1 MKTAEQLRNVAI
13 VAHVDH
19 GKTSLVDQLLRQSGL
34 FRSNQQ
40 IEERALDSGELERER
55 GITIL
60 AKNTAIPYKGVKIN
74 IVDTPGHADFSGE
87 VERIVKMVD
96 GVLLVVDAF
105 EGVMPQ
111 TKFVLERALE
121 QGLQAIVVVNKID
134 RDNARP
140 KEVVDEVLDLF
151 IDLGATMEQC
161 EFPVVYTSAL
171 NGTASL
177 DPDQPGEDMRPL
189 FEAILEHIP
198 APQVDSDAPLQWQVT
213 MLDYNEYLGRIGVGR
228 IARGRVQVG
237 DPVAV
242 VKRDGSI
249 EKSRIVKLFTFEGLK
264 RREVDAAEAGDIVA
278 IAGLGQITVG
288 ETVAA
293 SDCPEPLPL
302 LDIDEPTLEMTFM
315 VNDSPL
321 AGREGT
327 YVTSRKLR
335 ERLFAELESDVSL
348 RVEETEGADQFRVAS
363 RGELHLS
370 ILIETMRREGYELQV
385 SKPRV
390 ILRQEGGQVLEPLER
405 LVVDVPD
412 EFVGAVVEALGVR
425 KAEMQAMATAPS
437 GNTTRMEFIVPA
449 RGLIGFR
456 GEFLTLTKGYGTMH
470 HSFYEYGPWRGE
482 VVTRRQ
488 GVLIASESG
497 VATAYSLQ
505 NLEDRGVMFITPGTV
520 VYEGMIVGEHTREND
535 LTVNVTKQKHMSNV
549 RSSTKEETT
558 RLKAPRI
565 LSLEQAITYIEDDE
579 LCEVTPQS
587 IRLRKRHLSKSER
600 EKAAKRQR
608 QSPVPGGGA

>member
-1 MKTAEQLRNVAI
+1 METMNNLRNVAI

-19 GKTSLVDQLLRQSGL
+19 GKTTLVDQLLRQSGL
-34 FRSNQQ
+34 FRENQQ
-40 IEERALDSGELERER
+40 IEERVLDSGELERER

-60 AKNTAIPYKGVKIN
+60 AKTTAIPYQGVKIN

-111 TKFVLERALE
+111 TRFVLERALAE
-121 QGLQAIVVVNKID
+121 GLPAIVVVNKID

-140 KEVVDEVLDLF
+140 TEVVDEVLDLF
-151 IDLGATMEQC
+151 IDLGASMEQC
-161 EFPVVYTSAL
+161 EFPVVYASAL
-171 NGTASL
+171 HGTASL
-177 DPDQPGEDMRPL
+177 SPDHPGSDMRPL
-189 FEAILEHIP
+189 FESILQHIP
-198 APQVDSDAPLQWQVT
+198 APVVDLEAPLQWQVT
-213 MLDYNEYLGRIGVGR
+213 MLDYNEYLGRIGIGR
-228 IARGRVQVG
+228 IARGRVRVG
-237 DPVAV
+237 DAV
-242 VKRDGSI
+242 TILKRDGSQ
-249 EKSRIVKLFTFEGLK
+249 EKSRVVKLYAFEGLR
-264 RREVDAAEAGDIVA
+264 RREVESAGAGDIVA
-278 IAGLGQITVG
+278 MAGMGAITVG

-293 SDCPEPLPL
+293 SDHPEALPFL
-302 LDIDEPTLEMTFM
+302 AIDEPTLEMTFM

-335 ERLFAELESDVSL
+335 DRLFAELESDVSL
-348 RVEETEGADQFRVAS
+348 RVEETEDADQFRVAS

-390 ILRQEGGQVLEPLER
+390 ILRREQGQVLEPLER

-425 KAEMQAMATAPS
+425 KAEMQSMTTAPS
-437 GNTTRMEFIVPA
+437 GNTTRMEFLVPA

-470 HSFYEYGPWRGE
+470 HTFAEYGPWRGD

-488 GVLIASESG
+488 GVLIASEG
-497 VATAYSLQ
+497 GTATAYSLQ
-505 NLEDRGVMFITPGTV
+505 SLEDRGVMFITPGTV

-535 LTVNVTKQKHMSNV
+535 LTVNVTKQKHMTNV

-579 LCEVTPQS
+579 LCEITPKS
-587 IRLRKRHLSKSER
+587 IRLRKRYLNKSER
-600 EKAAKRQR
+600 EKAAKQKRQA
-608 QSPVPGGGA
+608 SVTEA